1 MVIEW
6 LGLLPN
12 VDGRRQTSSRHIQAT
27 ETGWPCSTGFTNSF
41 RRLGGS
47 LAHVLE
53 LVAERRGGGGLMRPG
68 TGGRSGFEGKLH
80 NPANDMPAYSEAVL
94 SDKDIVDIYAFVQ
107 SLPGPRSSKDISIL
121 NK

>member
-6 LGLLPN
+6 QGFAAEP
-12 VDGRRQTSSRHIQAT
+12 GRPQPSRQTLSRHIQAT

-68 TGGRSGFEGKLH
+68 TGGRSADVRQRAAAGGER
-80 NPANDMPAYSEAVL
+80 
-94 SDKDIVDIYAFVQ
+94 
-107 SLPGPRSSKDISIL
+107 LPLRPLISIRRRSL
-121 NK
+121 AAKRSR